1 MKEGE
6 ILKLFNYK
14 GRDILI
20 REKNKLYQLGI
31 SGENDL
37 IIWFENV
44 EYESLKIATLSGRE
58 YARIIIDNM
67 LLELKNEEQNYVKK
81 NRI

>member
-37 IIWFENV
+37 IIWFENI

-67 LLELKNEEQNYVKK
+67 LLELRNEEQKYVKK
-81 NRI
+81 N